1 MTKRII
7 LYFQLLVYGSVF
19 SQKYNFVNWTVEDG
33 LVQSQSSFIC
43 QDQYRQLWIG
53 TEGGISRFDGKK
65 FTAYTIQDGLPANHI
80 NTMLSDLKGNMWIG
94 TDNGLC
100 VYNGKTF
107 KSFKAIANNILQIQ
121 QSKDGSIYAL
131 DNFNLVMLV
140 GDTLKKII
148 VTNDSSEKISSLNK
162 TTNGEL
168 ILSVYKK
175 GIYCKRSNNWFPVA
189 VFKEQQKKYFIRK
202 IFISSKNDTLLTS
215 SKGLLQ
221 IRKGQLLPYVLNGK
235 TPFTDM
241 SILCVAEDSK
251 QNLWLGTEKGV
262 FKVEGDRIFHF
273 DEKSGFSDNS
283 VNHIYKDAE
292 NNLWFA
298 TNGDG
303 IYKFK
308 ENTFTYYDKSSG
320 LSNTIV
326 MGVVQTPNGQIYTAT
341 YGGHL
346 YKVNSKSDLEAVKH
360 HGKDVLGESKINCLY
375 ADDEGEIWVGTTN
388 KGVYTYHEKT
398 GLKKIPAK
406 PDSITGSAVTFFK
419 DLNGNMLIGTNQ
431 GLFVRK
437 KEGSLL
443 LIKTPRALVTDMQAF
458 DNNNSI
464 VATSKGIYLL
474 DKHYTLTPFY
484 QEKLGRASVLCLAK
498 NKENIWIGTTDKGVI
513 NFNYK
518 TGKIINYTTV
528 NGLPS
533 DFIYSIDVSIK
544 NKAWIGTGFGISN
557 LQLNDSGKVVAI
569 KNYGRSDGLLGMECN
584 HNSLLK
590 ASDSSLWFG
599 TTKGLFHFNP
609 PASILEKNQPLILL
623 RSVKLFSS
631 VISDSLLYKRP
642 GLWFNVPEG
651 LTLASKQN
659 HLTFEL
665 GSIYFTNPED
675 VLYKYKLDGID
686 KEYTI
691 TNNPNI
697 IYPALPP
704 GKYTLKVMGITKS
717 GNLSSNQLN
726 YSFEIKKAF
735 YQTGFFQMFVILLL
749 IGTGALMAYVFTR
762 GKQKRKQK
770 AKELLEQIREEEF
783 VKLRQ
788 RTAEDFHD
796 EMGNSLTR
804 ISVLTDVLKSK
815 INNKEPEIT
824 KLVQQIKENTTSL
837 YNGSR
842 DIIWSLNSQNDG
854 LFEIVEHIK
863 DIGNELFQETNVDFN
878 LRHNIAA
885 SPALKLKLDYSRN
898 MIMIFKEAYNN
909 ILKHAKA
916 AVVSVD
922 IELNSEK
929 ELKIIIRDNGVG
941 FNTELVK
948 GGNGIKNMK
957 NRVSRMNGGITL
969 QSSPNGNTELI
980 ILLDNCFI

>member
-1 MTKRII
+1 MTKRIV
-7 LYFQLLVYGSVF
+7 LYFHMVFCGSVF

-33 LVQSQSSFIC
+33 LVQSQSSFVC

-80 NTMLSDLKGNMWIG
+80 NTMLSDVKGNMWIG

-100 VYNGKTF
+100 VYDGRTF
-107 KSFKAIANNILQIQ
+107 KSFKAGANNIIQIQ
-121 QSKDGSIYAL
+121 QNKDETIYAL
-131 DNFNLVMLV
+131 DNFSLVRLA

-162 TTNGEL
+162 TPTGEL

-175 GIYCKRSNNWFPVA
+175 GIYCKQRNNWLPVA

-221 IRKGQLLPYVLNGK
+221 IRKGQVLPYVFNGK
-235 TPFTDM
+235 TPFMDV
-241 SILCVAEDSK
+241 SILCIAEDSK

-262 FKVEGDRIFHF
+262 FKLEGNQILHF

-283 VNHIYKDAE
+283 VNHIYKDVE

-326 MGVVQTPNGQIYTAT
+326 MGVVQTPSGNVYAAS
-341 YGGHL
+341 YGGQL
-346 YKVNSKSDLEAVKH
+346 YKINSKNDLELVLH
-360 HGKDVLGESKINCLY
+360 NGIDVLSDSKINCLY
-375 ADDEGEIWVGTTN
+375 ADNEGDVWIGTTN
-388 KGVYTYHEKT
+388 RGVFVYNEKT
-398 GLKKIPAK
+398 GLKKTEAK
-406 PDSITGSAVTFFK
+406 PDSITGSVVTFFK

-437 KEGSLL
+437 KEEGLL

-458 DNNNSI
+458 DRENTI

-474 DKHYTLTPFY
+474 DKHYTLKPFY
-484 QEKLGRASVLCLAK
+484 QEKLGKASVLCLAK
-498 NKENIWIGTTDKGVI
+498 NKDNIWIGTTDKGVI

-518 TGKIINYTTV
+518 TGKTINYTTI

-533 DFIYSIDVSIK
+533 NFIYSIDVSEK

-557 LQLNDSGKVVAI
+557 LQLNDSGKVLAI

-631 VISDSLLYKRP
+631 VISDSLLYERS

-651 LTLASKQN
+651 LKLESKQN

-697 IYPALPP
+697 TYPALPP

-726 YSFEIKKAF
+726 YRFEIKKAF
-735 YQTGFFQMFVILLL
+735 YQTGFFQLFVILLL

-770 AKELLEQIREEEF
+770 AKELLEKIREEEF

-815 INNKEPEIT
+815 INNTEPEIT

-842 DIIWSLNSQNDG
+842 DIIWSLSSQNDG

-863 DIGNELFQETNVDFN
+863 DIGNELFQETTIDFSFK
-878 LRHNIAA
+878 HNIA
-885 SPALKLKLDYSRN
+885 SVPVLKLKLDYSRN
-898 MIMIFKEAYNN
+898 IIMIFKEAYNN

-916 AVVSVD
+916 DHVNVD
-922 IELNSEK
+922 IELNANK
-929 ELKIIIRDNGVG
+929 ELKIVIRDNGIG
-941 FNTELVK
+941 FNSELVK

-957 NRVSRMNGGITL
+957 NRVSRMNGNLTL
-969 QSSPNGNTELI
+969 QSSPNGITELI
-980 ILLDNCFI
+980 ILLNNCFI